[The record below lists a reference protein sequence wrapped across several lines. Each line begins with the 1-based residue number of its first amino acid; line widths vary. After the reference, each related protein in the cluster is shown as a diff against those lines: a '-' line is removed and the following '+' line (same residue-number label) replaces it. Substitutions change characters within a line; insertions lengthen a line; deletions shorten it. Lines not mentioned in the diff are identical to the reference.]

1 MQQAATF
8 VLSLDQGTTS
18 SRAIVFDEAGRA
30 VGLGQQE
37 LPQIYPKSAWVEHDP
52 EQIFQDIVAVAR
64 IALAKARISAGDLAA
79 IGITNQRETIVLWE
93 RGTGRA
99 IGNAIV
105 WQDRRTAAICSA
117 LQRDG
122 AEALIRAKTGLVLDP
137 YFSGTKIAWA
147 LDHYPQARSR
157 AEAGEILAGTI
168 DSWLLYRLTGGRVH
182 ATDATNA
189 SRTMLFDI
197 HKQNWCP
204 ELCALLRVPI
214 GILPEVMDSAA
225 DFGVTD
231 PAIFGAAVPIA
242 GIAGDQQ
249 AAAIGQACFAPGMI
263 KATYGTGCFILLNTG
278 SDAVLSQH
286 RLLTTVAYRLNGQT
300 TYALEGSIF
309 VAGASVQW
317 LRDGLGIISQ
327 AAQSNELAKAARS
340 GSEVYLV
347 PAFTGLGA
355 PYWDADARGAILGL
369 TRDSGPAEIALAALE
384 AVGFQSRDLVDAMA
398 ADMAH
403 MGDSPPL
410 SLRVDGGMAV
420 SDFTMQTLANLT
432 GLIVERPAFTETT
445 AYGAAMLAGM
455 QVGAWGSLAELGSAW
470 ALEQRFVPALDQ
482 AERDRRFAGWRRA
495 VARILGP

>member
-1 MQQAATF
+1 
-8 VLSLDQGTTS
+8 
-18 SRAIVFDEAGRA
+18 
-30 VGLGQQE
+30 
-37 LPQIYPKSAWVEHDP
+37 
-52 EQIFQDIVAVAR
+52 
-64 IALAKARISAGDLAA
+64 
-79 IGITNQRETIVLWE
+79 
-93 RGTGRA
+93 
-99 IGNAIV
+99 
-105 WQDRRTAAICSA
+105 
-117 LQRDG
+117 
-122 AEALIRAKTGLVLDP
+122 
-137 YFSGTKIAWA
+137 
-147 LDHYPQARSR
+147 
-157 AEAGEILAGTI
+157 
-168 DSWLLYRLTGGRVH
+168 
-182 ATDATNA
+182 
-189 SRTMLFDI
+189 
-197 HKQNWCP
+197 
-204 ELCALLRVPI
+204 
-214 GILPEVMDSAA
+214 
-225 DFGVTD
+225 
-231 PAIFGAAVPIA
+231 
-242 GIAGDQQ
+242 
-249 AAAIGQACFAPGMI
+249 MI
-263 KATYGTGCFILLNTG
+263 KASYGTGFFSLLNTG